1 MRLPRP
7 TARLSRDTI
16 LFGAGLAGIGYETL
30 SGRADSTLV
39 VAFIGMLGSPLI
51 IRTDEKRAKEPPTP
65 TPTPAAPPD
74 EDAP

>member
-16 LFGAGLAGIGYETL
+16 LFGAGMAGIAYETL
-30 SGRADSTLV
+30 SGRSDPTLV

-51 IRTDEKRAKEPPTP
+51 IRTDEKRAKEPPVP
-65 TPTPAAPPD
+65 PSPAPAGEAAP
-74 EDAP
+74 